1 VMIRRCRRRRLCVVT
16 VSTHAFVVTVAGASG
31 QPQNSAWCLLWKS
44 GLFKLELP
52 RNRLERRSQEYP
64 VMAIVLVKRHNFI
77 SLHRLFNRPLVNAHC
92 TVEEVFHRA
101 GAGLLLEIPEIVHLL
116 F

>member
-1 VMIRRCRRRRLCVVT
+1 
-16 VSTHAFVVTVAGASG
+16 
-31 QPQNSAWCLLWKS
+31 
-44 GLFKLELP
+44 
-52 RNRLERRSQEYP
+52 
-64 VMAIVLVKRHNFI
+64 MAIVLVKRHNFI